1 MVDDSESQSDVLRTL
16 RPEYI
21 EAEHKLYVDE
31 LNRALRKPDVRNIAL
46 SGPYGVGKSSIL
58 QGFRKDHP
66 EAIFISLSTL
76 GFRESKNHRSAA
88 GSSGKGAVS
97 EETNRIQKEIVK
109 QLLYRETPN
118 ELQASRFK
126 RIHRMTRRSRIGA
139 SCVIG
144 LVAALVMVT
153 LGVMA
158 KIPTTPLAGWS
169 SWLDFLVRFAGVGL
183 VVASAALAAS
193 PLLEGR
199 VRLDKIT
206 AGPTTISLSQGNDT
220 YFDEYLDEIMY
231 FFEVR
236 RKRKSAPEKTI
247 VVFEDID
254 RFDNAE
260 IFEELRELNTLLNN
274 AGQLN
279 RRSRHPGGARKAG
292 ELGEGVDPSPI
303 VFIYA
308 MKDSIFDASSPVNG
322 EKVGDSPSPSSS
334 SDKAA
339 LEAERANRT
348 KFFDLIIPVVPF
360 VTHQS
365 ARDLMRQELC
375 GVSPVVSDELI
386 NRVARY
392 VPELR
397 VIRSVCNE
405 YRVYAQRL
413 LRKGSLDLKP
423 DHLFAMMLYKAVHLR
438 DYEDIRLGRSNL
450 DTVYRTSLE
459 VVERRIAELNREYDD
474 AEKRFTAGNE
484 AKGRGGRFK
493 EMIRWVVATRPEKV
507 VSFSVKINGKAF
519 TQDETEEPEF
529 WSVISGMT
537 ESDEITVSVETPY
550 VDFPFYLSKN
560 ALAIFMGRDSVYTSL
575 ETSSKDSLNAKK
587 RKIIAARGNYR
598 HVTMQDLMEDDRVS
612 VPHAQDAEGK
622 LLFSS
627 YVERALGSPLA
638 AMLIRDGYIDENFIL
653 YTSVY
658 HETSLTVDA
667 MTFKVRHIERGEMN
681 ATYELSDD
689 EVKNLLSDVE
699 LKELSRSGAYNIH
712 ILDYL
717 LRSSDAVD
725 QKRLKFVVEGLLRN
739 GDDERELLQD
749 FFSTDARGEFFGG
762 ERKKSLVKVLAPRHA
777 AVFTVL
783 IGLQGVD
790 DGEQCDYVDT
800 ALQYASGDIDYD
812 LSALKSF
819 IEDSFDKMKVFA
831 GGAEEEN
838 RETVAELVKRSE
850 VKLDD
855 LSKVEEGLR
864 ELLIAGDCY
873 AINRPN
879 LDAVAGAGGVSL
891 DALAGERPG
900 VYSYV
905 LGALDDYLEVIGGD
919 SDRGSAIAGAS
930 GASRVIT
937 DVASLDSNGHEE
949 ESGSQTAVTVDESRL
964 PSLEKILE
972 ASNGKWTVDL
982 NSVPPKS
989 WPILARRERFTV
1001 SVENLFLYID
1011 EFDVDEALAGLLS
1024 KHEAIEMQ
1032 GMLAKDDYIKLSKA
1046 ILNAS
1051 CGLLPIEQRIRLVS
1065 SIRKGGE
1072 YIPSSDISP
1081 RDGEFIG
1088 LLIANGLIRD
1098 DVESYALTNDLSW
1111 ESREFAILSSKD
1123 FCRFMTPD
1131 IVGNDVDC
1139 ILKSERIG
1147 DMVKNRIVRSLDE
1160 YCENLPVGR
1169 TRSLAN
1175 YLAGHGEHKVNPSVP
1190 GWLADRGV
1198 DASDIVALM
1207 QHTISDMADQD
1218 VRAVV
1223 EKIGGDYAKLLEP
1236 GREEVRMSASA
1247 GHRELLERL
1256 KTVGTVSSFSKDG
1269 GRSNCYKVYRR
1280 RR

>member
-1 MVDDSESQSDVLRTL
+1 MVDDSESQSDGLRTL

-236 RKRKSAPEKTI
+236 RKRKGAPEKTI

-392 VPELR
+392 VPEFR

-405 YRVYAQRL
+405 YRVYARRL
-413 LRKGSLDLKP
+413 LRKGSLDLKS

-493 EMIRWVVATRPEKV
+493 EMVRWVVATRPEKV

-550 VDFPFYLSKN
+550 PSVDFPFYLSKN

-739 GDDERELLQD
+739 GDDERKLLQY

-777 AVFTVL
+777 AIFTVL

-790 DGEQCDYVDT
+790 DGEQRDYVDI

-812 LSALKSF
+812 VSALKGF
-819 IEDSFDKMKVFA
+819 IENSFDQMKVFA

-850 VKLDD
+850 AKLDD

-873 AINRPN
+873 AVNRPN

-891 DALAGERPG
+891 DALASERPG

-949 ESGSQTAVTVDESRL
+949 ESGSQTAVTVDESQL
-964 PSLEKILE
+964 PSLKKVLD
-972 ASNGKWTVDL
+972 ASNGEWTVDL
-982 NSVPPKS
+982 RSVPNKMS
-989 WPILARRERFTV
+989 WPMLAHYKRFTA
-1001 SVENLFLYID
+1001 SVANLLLYVEGLGMD
-1011 EFDVDEALAGLLS
+1011 ESLAELLEKQSSIEAQEQLS
-1024 KHEAIEMQ
+1024 ET
-1032 GMLAKDDYIKLSKA
+1032 DYIKLAGAVLGARDRLTAEKRVKL
-1046 ILNAS
+1046 IAS
-1051 CGLLPIEQRIRLVS
+1051 IGWDGFIPAETITPE
-1065 SIRKGGE
+1065 KGE
-1072 YIPSSDISP
+1072 L
-1081 RDGEFIG
+1081 IG
-1088 LLIANGLIRD
+1088 LLIKARLIAD
-1098 DVESYALTNDLSW
+1098 DEPSYELAKNLHDWPTK
-1111 ESREFAILSSKD
+1111 EFAIASSK
-1123 FCRFMTPD
+1123 RFPGSVD
-1131 IVGNDVDC
+1131 LVGDEVVKAIRSEKIGEEFKRYIIYHMNSSCTCLKEDQIGFAVDYA
-1139 ILKSERIG
+1139 IG
-1147 DMVKNRIVRSLDE
+1147 HEEFTLSAEALQW
-1160 YCENLPVGR
+1160 LPSQGVGP
-1169 TRSLAN
+1169 AQ
-1175 YLAGHGEHKVNPSVP
+1175 V
-1190 GWLADRGV
+1190 
-1198 DASDIVALM
+1198 VALM
-1207 QHTISDMADQD
+1207 ARTLNDMKDDDVCAAVLALGEPYAELLVPGSGQIRISGQ
-1218 VRAVV
+1218 
-1223 EKIGGDYAKLLEP
+1223 K
-1236 GREEVRMSASA
+1236 
-1247 GHRELLERL
+1247 GHEELLERL
-1256 KTVGTVSSFSKDG
+1256 KKTGSVSSFSLDEETHE
-1269 GRSNCYKVYRR
+1269 YRVHR
-1280 RR
+1280 KRK